1 MVVCGGVGGA
11 ESKDKVSS
19 NTQGISMHVMQ
30 WLCSFVLPDSG
41 MLIKDPYCFIAV
53 NGFEGLVMDR
63 SRSKTMGWIS
73 HVSKSGILCFLNTCW
88 TVLGEH

>member
-1 MVVCGGVGGA
+1 VVCGGVGGA

-30 WLCSFVLPDSG
+30 WLCLFVLPDKG

-53 NGFEGLVMDR
+53 NGFGGLVMDR
-63 SRSKTMGWIS
+63 SRSKSIGCIR
-73 HVSKSGILCFLNTCW
+73 HVSESRILCFLSTCW
-88 TVLGEH
+88 TVLGEY